1 MSPRVSQ
8 EYKEAVRDRFLD
20 AAEKLFQQKGYYETS
35 VDDVVQASGTSKGA
49 IYGYFKSKEALFEE
63 LQERQYARNLEQARA
78 LLSDRDSTASKLEK
92 IADIFFASQEHSIR
106 QRSRMNLEFS
116 ATSLRMKPIHD
127 KIENRYSQMQDLLTF
142 LLKEGIRKGEFRKDI
157 DIDSI
162 ASLLMAAV
170 DGLSL
175 RLAITDADYDW
186 KKIKDALI
194 NLCLEGISATSH
206 AQKQGIQHVH

>member
-116 ATSLRMKPIHD
+116 ATSLRMKPIHN
-127 KIENRYSQMQDLLTF
+127 KIE
-142 LLKEGIRKGEFRKDI
+142 K
-157 DIDSI
+157 
-162 ASLLMAAV
+162 
-170 DGLSL
+170 
-175 RLAITDADYDW
+175 
-186 KKIKDALI
+186 
-194 NLCLEGISATSH
+194 
-206 AQKQGIQHVH
+206 